1 MKLKK
6 AFIIILAIFALMYVE
21 YRYIICNLN
30 IYRGENATMY
40 VEIFGN
46 VDEYYVEFEQGR

>member
-1 MKLKK
+1 MKKKFKK
-6 AFIIILAIFALMYVE
+6 AIIIILAIFALMYVE

-40 VEIFGN
+40 IEIFGN
-46 VDEYYVEFEQGR
+46 VDEYYVEFE